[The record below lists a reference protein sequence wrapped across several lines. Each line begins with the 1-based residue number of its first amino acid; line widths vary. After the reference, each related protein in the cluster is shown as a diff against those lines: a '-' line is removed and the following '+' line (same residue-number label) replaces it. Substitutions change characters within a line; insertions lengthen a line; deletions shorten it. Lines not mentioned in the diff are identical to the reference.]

1 MKVNKKNLH
10 KEKNGILNDIMA
22 HNRIPIEYQRR
33 PQMSTN
39 FYSIRELRTQSRK
52 IWSELACENEII
64 LTNNGKPAAMMINI
78 PEGKF
83 DEVTKAV
90 RQAKA
95 MLALSEMRQEALQEG
110 AMNDEEINMMIKEI
124 RKELKDETE

>member
-1 MKVNKKNLH
+1 
-10 KEKNGILNDIMA
+10 
-22 HNRIPIEYQRR
+22 
-33 PQMSTN
+33 
-39 FYSIRELRTQSRK
+39 
-52 IWSELACENEII
+52 
-64 LTNNGKPAAMMINI
+64 MINI